1 MGPLVAI
8 GIGVVAATAIK
19 VSKDKQKAKLT
30 PKRKM
35 ILETAMNSKL
45 TPDQLKKLSDAFDKE
60 GLKVEADLL
69 RKRIDLQT
77 APQDQKD
84 KWAAAFKKAMASE
97 KPEAIQAVAD
107 AFEDKGATGAAA
119 TLRQRADDIKTG
131 KVAIQKADPVPPPP
145 MAVVAVAPPPSPT
158 LTGSTVG
165 SPADLTSSMNQ
176 GQPPPPP
183 PPAGQPA
190 TPPTMLATG
199 GPGGPSGR
207 GESVVTSGVPQPVV
221 ASPAQV
227 AASAVPPGLPP
238 VLSPAAPSAGVAGS
252 MPTVSGP
259 LTVPVASGPVASGI
273 AAKASVASVPNASN
287 PTATGA
293 VGAGVSSGTVGDP
306 SDLSSSMNQK

>member
-1 MGPLVAI
+1 MGPLVPI
-8 GIGVVAATAIK
+8 VIGVVAATAIK
-19 VSKDKQKAKLT
+19 VSKDKQKPKLT

-45 TPDQLKKLSDAFDKE
+45 TPDQLKKLADAFDKE

-97 KPEAIQAVAD
+97 KPEAINAVAD
-107 AFEDKGATGAAA
+107 AFEDKGATGAAT
-119 TLRQRADDIKTG
+119 TLRQRANDIKTG
-131 KVAIQKADPVPPPP
+131 KVAIAKAPDPPAPPPP
-145 MAVVAVAPPPSPT
+145 MAVTAVSSPPPAT

-190 TPPTMLATG
+190 AGPVALAAG
-199 GPGGPSGR
+199 GLGGPSGN
-207 GESVVTSGVPQPVV
+207 GESTIAPGATQPVV
-221 ASPAQV
+221 ATPLQV
-227 AASAVPPGLPP
+227 AAASVPPGLPP
-238 VLSPAAPSAGVAGS
+238 VLSPASASAGVAG
-252 MPTVSGP
+252 
-259 LTVPVASGPVASGI
+259 TVPVVSGPVATSPATGP
-273 AAKASVASVPNASN
+273 VASSPVKAAPSAAN
-287 PTATGA
+287 PTATGPT
-293 VGAGVSSGTVGDP
+293 GNGVSSGTVGDA
-306 SDLSSSMNQK
+306 SDMTSSMNQK